1 MKNAQTI
8 ITIIVLILLGVGAYF
23 LFSGSST
30 VVNSDDPDQE
40 MATDTPATSTDQ
52 TATSSEEMDEQA
64 DADSDTTASAV
75 NQVVIGS
82 SAEGRDITAYE
93 FGNGDTQLL
102 FVGGIH
108 GGYEYNTTLLSY
120 DIIDYLSTNPD
131 VIPNS
136 VSVTVIPVLNPDGLY
151 RIAGTVADDFTAADM
166 PSLSETIPGRFNAN
180 NVDLNRN
187 FDCSWQE
194 ESTWQSRSVSGGSA
208 PFSEPESQAVR
219 DYINTNTPD
228 AAVVYYSAAGGVY
241 SSSCNGPVPSESDQ
255 LMDAYASASGY
266 SAEGEFTAYEINGDM
281 VNWMAKEN
289 IPAIS
294 VLLTNHQDVEW
305 SRNRAGIDAV
315 FERYSN

>member
-23 LFSGSST
+23 FFSDSST
-30 VVNSDDPDQE
+30 VVNSDNSDQE
-40 MATDTPATSTDQ
+40 MATDTPATSTDDASTSTDEMGDETGSETS
-52 TATSSEEMDEQA
+52 TA
-64 DADSDTTASAV
+64 
-75 NQVVIGS
+75 NQIVIGS
-82 SAEGRDITAYE
+82 SVEGRDITAYE
-93 FGNGDTQLL
+93 YGSGDTQLL

-120 DIIDYLSTNPD
+120 DIINYLSANPD
-131 VIPNS
+131 VVPDS

-151 RIAGTVADDFTAADM
+151 RIAGTTADDFTSADM
-166 PSLSETIPGRFNAN
+166 PSLSETVPGRFNAN
-180 NVDLNRN
+180 EVDLNRN
-187 FDCSWQE
+187 FDCNWQE

-228 AAVVYYSAAGGVY
+228 AVVVFYSAAGGVY
-241 SSSCNGPVPSESDQ
+241 SSNCSGPVLSESDE
-255 LMDAYASASGY
+255 LMDLYASASGY

-281 VNWMAKEN
+281 VNWMAEEN

-305 SRNRAGIDAV
+305 SRNRAGIDAI
-315 FERYSN
+315 FERYGN